1 MLVLT
6 RKLNEEILIDGG
18 EIVIRVVDIRGGR
31 VRLGIEAPQHVR
43 IERREPEHQDSEA
56 RRHTELALS

>member
-18 EIVIRVVDIRGGR
+18 EITIRVIDIRGGR

-43 IERREPEHQDSEA
+43 IERQEPERQNPEDC
-56 RRHTELALS
+56 RHPELALS

>member
-6 RKLNEEILIDGG
+6 RKLNETILIDGG
-18 EIVIRVVDIRGGR
+18 EITIRVVDIRGGR

-43 IERREPEHQDSEA
+43 IERQELETPPPA
-56 RRHTELALS
+56 RIRDDELVSI